1 MKELLG
7 DDLWAVIAP
16 LLPAHPARPKG
27 GRPPLDD
34 RAALNG
40 ILFVLRHGIPW
51 SALPKGLGFGSGMT
65 CWRRWRDWTE
75 AGVWPALRQVLLDR
89 LGRAGQIDW
98 SRANMDSI
106 SVPAP
111 RGGLKQVRTRPTV
124 GNRAA
129 SITC

>member
-1 MKELLG
+1 MKELLS
-7 DDLWAVIAP
+7 DDLWAVISP
-16 LLPAHPARPKG
+16 LLPPHPARPKG

-40 ILFVLRHGIPW
+40 ILFVLRHGIAW
-51 SALPKGLGFGSGMT
+51 SALPMELGFGSGMT

-89 LGRAGQIDW
+89 LGRAEQIDW
-98 SRANMDSI
+98 SRANIDSI

-111 RGGLKQVRTRPTV
+111 RGGQKRVRIRPTV
-124 GNRAA
+124 GSRAA
-129 SITC
+129 NTMS